1 MKAAYSKIPLLA
13 AALSLPFAAYSGA
26 KAAAFTKEV
35 DFAEGK
41 WNRAEWIDV
50 RHGEWNRGAPWCQLA
65 DCVMN
70 AHVPGCSD
78 EELFRNHQA
87 EMYSSMV
94 MTNLFTAPAS
104 FVCDMSYDHR
114 MAPGFV
120 VAGELGYD
128 GSGRAEYR
136 TFYEIVLFEDGINVW
151 RHRRGMNETKSKI
164 DKVAYLV
171 RPFERRRRYSVSV
184 SVMPR
189 KTHDGRPTV
198 DMSVSCEGLTVGFRD
213 ETIPR
218 QFRAGILGSEGR
230 CRFYRFAV
238 RIP

>member
-1 MKAAYSKIPLLA
+1 MKTAFSNVTLLSVVLSVPLVAFSRGEYS
-13 AALSLPFAAYSGA
+13 SY
-26 KAAAFTKEV
+26 TKEV
-35 DFAEGK
+35 DFSEGK

-50 RHGEWNRGAPWCQLA
+50 RHGEWNRGAPWHQLS
-65 DCVMN
+65 DSVMN
-70 AHVPGCSD
+70 AHVPGLSD

-104 FVCDMSYDHR
+104 FVCDMSYEHR

-128 GSGRAEYR
+128 KSGRAEYR
-136 TFYEIVLFEDGINVW
+136 TFYEIVLFEDGINIW
-151 RHRRGMNETKSKI
+151 RHRRAMNEAKSKI
-164 DKVAYLV
+164 DNMAYLV
-171 RPFERRRRYSVSV
+171 RPFERRRRYSVAV
-184 SVMPR
+184 SVTPR

-218 QFRAGILGSEGR
+218 EFRAGILGSEGR

-238 RIP
+238 R